1 MRFLSMKNFEQN
13 YFKCNWNK
21 TFFLCGL
28 LILFSSISHSLFLNH
43 SYKDL
48 LDPNLSFIG
57 TLNWLPFFWL
67 FWGFQPYL
75 NSKQKRQFRRQQRR
89 VIALEAEVDDF
100 FQSRYQEEL
109 KKLLSGQMDTT
120 PNIGLRVP
128 YEIQS
133 RNCDGIPEGFIPQNN
148 F

>member
-1 MRFLSMKNFEQN
+1 YKKIAFTRWTQ
-13 YFKCNWNK
+13 YFNLVKAII
-21 TFFLCGL
+21 T
-28 LILFSSISHSLFLNH
+28 IQSLFRRNICQYQYQKIRL
-43 SYKDL
+43 K
-48 LDPNLSFIG
+48 II
-57 TLNWLPFFWL
+57 
-67 FWGFQPYL
+67 GFQSRVRKRLHWVKIKQPQSSPSEKSKSL